1 MGRHDPVSDFCTR
14 IRNAVMARKDVVEIP
29 ASNLKRAIAEVLK
42 REGYIDDY
50 KYIED
55 GKQGLLKI
63 YLRRSSDGEY
73 AIHEIR
79 AVSTPGRRV
88 YVRRQNIPLVKR
100 GLGIA
105 ILSTSRGV
113 MSGREAYRRG
123 VGGELLMTVF

>member
-63 YLRRSSDGEY
+63 YLRRSPDGEY

-79 AVSTPGRRV
+79 SVSTPGRRV